1 VHHLMHHPAS
11 FDAILGFNR
20 HYSRDNEAVQAAHV
34 RVSRAAWRCIQLGG
48 KRWITPRCVKTID
61 PHCCSGT
68 HSRPIESKEHLS
80 AMPRARTCAFGRD
93 LSGLILF
100 EHFSSTG
107 ARMLDQAAWPSLLA
121 LPFVVWTMPWVRSHV
136 YCALSELSV
145 VMRGSP

>member
-1 VHHLMHHPAS
+1 MHHRHHLMP
-11 FDAILGFNR
+11 FWDLIDTT
-20 HYSRDNEAVQAAHV
+20 RDNEAVQAAHV
-34 RVSRAAWRCIQLGG
+34 RASRAAWRCIQLGG
-48 KRWITPRCVKTID
+48 KRWITPRCVNTID

-68 HSRPIESKEHLS
+68 HGRPIESKEHLS
-80 AMPRARTCAFGRD
+80 AMPRARIRAFGRD

-121 LPFVVWTMPWVRSHV
+121 LPFVVRTMPWVRSHV

-145 VMRGSP
+145 VMRDSP